1 MQENNNSTS
10 DTQKHLSEADTRA
23 KLITPALHSA
33 GWLESSI
40 THEYS
45 YTQGC
50 IEFANNAIKRGKL
63 KKADYLLK
71 IPNTQINLAIIEAKS
86 SDKHI
91 SEGLSQAMNYA
102 KDLHCP
108 FAYASNGSGFIEY
121 DFFTGQKRELSL
133 DNFPTPSELTSRYYK
148 GKDLDKEQIS
158 ITQTP
163 YYLDKSTPRYY
174 QANAINAV
182 VEAVAKGQKRI
193 LLVMATGTG
202 KTYTAF
208 QIAHIL
214 YHTKIAKKILYLAD
228 RNILIDQTLNG
239 DFKPFHKYATKI
251 EKHNF
256 DSSYEIYFGIYQQ
269 FITTD
274 ALSGEQIKHYKQEN
288 GGFAPSFFD
297 LIFIDECH
305 RGSVNEDSQWREILE
320 YFRPAIQI
328 GLTATPKHKEEGSN
342 LEYFGEPIYTYS
354 LKQGIADGFLAPYK
368 VIRAFS
374 NLDIKGYRPEAGKRD
389 KDGNLIPDELYLSPE
404 FNRKIYIDERTK
416 EVAKYITQFLR
427 DRLKDPY
434 ARTIVFCEDTMHAL
448 DMKDALMD
456 LNADLMREDSR
467 YIVRITGDDNEGKEQ
482 LENFISVKERY
493 PVIATTSKLLTTG
506 VDTKMAKLIVIDKN
520 ISSMSEFKQIIGRGT
535 RLVENKGKSYFVILD
550 FKGASR
556 HFADPDFDGENF
568 EEFIL
573 NEKGEILNESKQT
586 PPNENPLPLGT
597 TDPARNG
604 QKRKKIF
611 VNGVERFFVYESEE
625 ILDAQGRLITSD
637 FKEFSKTSILQ
648 NFTSLK
654 DFLAKWQ
661 GAKRKS
667 EILEQMQ
674 MQGICIE
681 ELRAKE
687 EFKDLDEFDIIL
699 SLAFS
704 QTPLTRK
711 ERAKKASKILSQYE
725 GKAREILEILLQK
738 YAKYGITDIENPQT
752 FKNAPLSEFGDVRDI
767 VDIFGGVEKYQN
779 ALNALENELYESAS

>member
-1 MQENNNSTS
+1 MEFILNTNNNYPNT
-10 DTQKHLSEADTRA
+10 HLSEADTRA
-23 KLITPALHSA
+23 KLITPALHNAS
-33 GWLESSI
+33 WLESSI

-45 YTQGC
+45 YTQGR
-50 IEFANNAIKRGKL
+50 IEFANNAIKRGKR

-91 SEGLSQAMNYA
+91 SEGLFQAMNYA

-121 DFFTGQKRELSL
+121 DFFTGQRRELTL
-133 DNFPTPSELTSRYYK
+133 NNFPTPSELTSRYYK
-148 GKDLDKEQIS
+148 GKGLNKDQIN

-163 YYLDKSTPRYY
+163 YYLDKKMPRYY

-208 QIAHIL
+208 QIAYIL
-214 YHTKIAKKILYLAD
+214 YRAKIAKKILYLAD
-228 RNILIDQTLNG
+228 RNILIDQTLKD
-239 DFKPFHKYATKI
+239 DFEHFKKYATKI
-251 EKHNF
+251 TNHNF

-269 FITTD
+269 FISAD
-274 ALSGEQIKHYKQEN
+274 AKSGEQIAHYKQEN

-305 RGSVNEDSQWREILE
+305 RGSVNEDSQWKEILE
-320 YFRPAIQI
+320 YFSPAIQI

-389 KDGNLIPDELYLSPE
+389 KDGELIPDELYLSPE

-416 EVAKYITQFLR
+416 EIAKYITQFLHKS
-427 DRLKDPY
+427 LKDPY
-434 ARTIVFCEDTMHAL
+434 ARTIVFCEDTTHAL

-482 LENFISVKERY
+482 LENFISNKERY

-535 RLVENKGKSYFVILD
+535 RLEENKGKSYFVILD

-556 HFADPDFDGENF
+556 LFADPDFDGENF

-573 NEKGEILNESKQT
+573 NDKGELLYSDETK
-586 PPNENPLPLGT
+586 PNENPLPPDT
-597 TDPARNG
+597 KQETNE
-604 QKRKKIF
+604 QKHKKIF
-611 VNGVERFFVYESEE
+611 VNGVECYFVYESEE

-637 FKEFSKTSILQ
+637 FKDFSKKSILQ
-648 NFTSLK
+648 NYASLK

-661 GAKRKS
+661 SAKRKS
-667 EILEQMQ
+667 EILEQMES
-674 MQGICIE
+674 QGICIE

-687 EFKDLDEFDIIL
+687 EFSGLDEFDIIL
-699 SLAFS
+699 SLAFN

-711 ERAKKASKILSQYE
+711 ERAKKASKILNKYE

-738 YAKYGITDIENPQT
+738 YAKYGITDIENPQI
-752 FKNAPLSEFGDVRDI
+752 FKNAPLSDFGDVCDI
-767 VDIFGGVEKYQN
+767 VAIFGGVENYKN